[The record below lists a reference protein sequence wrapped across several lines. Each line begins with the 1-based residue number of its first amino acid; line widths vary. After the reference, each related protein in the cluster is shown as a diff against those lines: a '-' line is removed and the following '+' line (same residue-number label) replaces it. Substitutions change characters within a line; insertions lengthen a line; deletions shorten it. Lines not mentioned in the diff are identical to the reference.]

1 MFRNKSTNIILIIT
15 TLLFSVKWVLS
26 FYFFKESLAVK
37 IIFESVA
44 DGHFYYPHIKY
55 LAFFELDNSLDPY
68 VKNLKL
74 MPIAYASIIF
84 PAIFLKIFGFFGI
97 IIIEFFAI
105 FIFLLIFYKIFS
117 YFFSKNESIFLSLFF
132 FMIPTIIEIANLEGL
147 PYLNLFQLEFYSLR
161 IPRPLIPS
169 LYFFSFIYLLVFM
182 DKTVI
187 FEKKRIAAL
196 GLILGFSLS
205 SYYYFFII
213 EFLAFLFFLIY
224 KFKFKIIKVQ

>member
-1 MFRNKSTNIILIIT
+1 MFRNKPTNIILIIT
-15 TLLFSVKWVLS
+15 TLLFSVKWVSS

-44 DGHFYYPHIKY
+44 DGHYWYPYIKY

-74 MPIAYASIIF
+74 IPIPFASIIF

-105 FIFLLIFYKIFS
+105 FIFLFIFYKIFS

-132 FMIPTIIEIANLEGL
+132 FYDTDYNR
-147 PYLNLFQLEFYSLR
+147 N
-161 IPRPLIPS
+161 
-169 LYFFSFIYLLVFM
+169 
-182 DKTVI
+182 
-187 FEKKRIAAL
+187 
-196 GLILGFSLS
+196 
-205 SYYYFFII
+205 
-213 EFLAFLFFLIY
+213 Y
-224 KFKFKIIKVQ
+224 KFGRSYIFKFVSTRILFIKNT